1 MKKRAWQDS
10 NLRPLVPETN
20 TLSSELQA
28 RKLDYIRNF
37 RSVKPPAIPEEG
49 SPETQGKLHIDL

>member
-1 MKKRAWQDS
+1 MEWRAWQES

-28 RKLDYIRNF
+28 RRKNYNR
-37 RSVKPPAIPEEG
+37 IPEVLKARIMRLMVRYTIRLLTY
-49 SPETQGKLHIDL
+49 ST